1 MTLTLQYH
9 KFLYWHVILGCM
21 YVYNSFHRKV
31 QIQIW
36 LTKTQ
41 IFLKH
46 GPFVIWTKLTKQVG
60 LLSSY
65 LREKYI
71 KSFKRIS
78 QNTEPT
84 NNCSLMQDLVLLKR
98 DQLLL
103 NENLSRVYVPA
114 LSLFATIR
122 TLSVLDMCRI
132 PFYMNK
138 NLGIWGLVWP
148 KSVWYIMYFIND
160 IQ

>member
-1 MTLTLQYH
+1 
-9 KFLYWHVILGCM
+9 M
-21 YVYNSFHRKV
+21 YIIHFIGKYK
-31 QIQIW
+31 IQIW

-46 GPFVIWTKLTKQVG
+46 GPFVIWTKFTKQVG
-60 LLSSY
+60 LLSSSY

-71 KSFKRIS
+71 KSSKRNS

-138 NLGIWGLVWP
+138 TLGIWGLLWP
-148 KSVWYIMYFIND
+148 KSVWYIM
-160 IQ
+160 

>member
-1 MTLTLQYH
+1 
-9 KFLYWHVILGCM
+9 M

-65 LREKYI
+65 LRERYI
-71 KSFKRIS
+71 KSFKRNS

-84 NNCSLMQDLVLLKR
+84 NNCPLMQDFFWKGIKFWFK
-98 DQLLL
+98 L
-103 NENLSRVYVPA
+103 NESLSRVPA

-138 NLGIWGLVWP
+138 NLGIWGLLWP
-148 KSVWYIMYFIND
+148 KSVWYIMYLLMTYNSVWCIYSTK
-160 IQ
+160 